1 MTRRREKQDPLI
13 SAKAGIQ
20 AETDIAS
27 KAKAGSPPPRGRTD
41 RSSDDTLG
49 MGIAALVET
58 HGAEGTAFRPALIA
72 FLKGWVKE
80 ARAEAERQL
89 LADGSG
95 TRCAERLSALQDML
109 VEGLYDLA
117 SSHIYRA
124 VNPSTSERLAV
135 VATGGYGRG
144 TLAPQSDIDL
154 LFVLPYKQTAWG
166 ESIVEYMLYV
176 LWDTGFKVGHAT
188 RSVDECLK
196 LARGDT
202 TIKTSV
208 LEARYIC
215 GDTGLFEE
223 LSQRF
228 RAEIVG
234 KDAKNF
240 IAGKLAERDERHRR
254 AGESRYLV
262 EPDVKD
268 GKGGLRDLHTL
279 FWIAKYVYGTQ
290 SSEDLVPAGLFTRA
304 ELARFIKCEDFLW
317 SVRCQLHFMAPKGGD
332 KLTFDKQ
339 AELAERLGYTAHG
352 GLRHVERF
360 MKHYFLIAKEV
371 GDLTRIFCAVLEA
384 QEMKKAPGLS
394 RFWQGFSHRGRAIKE
409 SRDFRIDAGRLT
421 ISDEGVFER
430 DPVNLL
436 RLFGFAVAYNVAI
449 HPDAFKEVRRSL
461 NLIGP
466 ELREN
471 PEANRIFLSV
481 LTDSDDPEAALSRM
495 SEAGVLGR
503 FIPDF
508 GKIVGMMQFNM
519 YHHYTVDEHLL
530 RAVGILSDIQH
541 GRFRDDHPLSTDI
554 MPTLANRRALY
565 VAVLLHDI
573 AKGRKESHSVA
584 GERVAKAL
592 GPRLGLEPAETEL
605 VAWLVRHHLVM
616 SETAQTRDLNDFKT
630 ILDFA
635 SLVQSPE
642 RLKMLLIL
650 TVADI
655 RAVGPGV
662 WNGWKGQLLRT
673 LYFEAEPVLSGGH
686 SSISR
691 KDRVAAA
698 QAAFLKTVSDWSEK
712 RKRAY
717 LRRHY
722 DPYWLNSDTAH
733 HEAHAL
739 MLAEA
744 ERTGE
749 PVLTSVRTDDFTAI
763 TELTVLAPD
772 HPRLL
777 ATLTGACAAA
787 GANIAGAQIFTTT
800 DGIALDTLLIQR
812 EFSEEADEQRRAER
826 VAALIRQA
834 LKGDVRLRELVAS
847 MARPRGRIT
856 SFTVEPRVIIDNE
869 SSNRTTVIEVN
880 GLDRIGF
887 LYDLTHALFRLN
899 LNIASAHITTYGE
912 RAVDVFYVTDLTGE
926 KITNGNRRNAIVRH
940 LMQVLQP
947 ETQAKAR

>member
-1 MTRRREKQDPLI
+1 MSERKERKVPSAARRLD
-13 SAKAGIQ
+13 AGIDAL
-20 AETDIAS
+20 AEE
-27 KAKAGSPPPRGRTD
+27 R
-41 RSSDDTLG
+41 
-49 MGIAALVET
+49 
-58 HGAEGTAFRPALIA
+58 GAEGSGFRPALIA
-72 FLKGWVKE
+72 FLKNWIKE
-80 ARAEAERQL
+80 TRGEAERQL
-89 LADGSG
+89 LADGHG
-95 TRCAERLSALQDML
+95 TRCAERLSELQDML
-109 VEGLYDLA
+109 VRTLYDFA
-117 SSHIYRA
+117 STRLYRA

-166 ESIVEYMLYV
+166 ESIVESMLYV
-176 LWDTGFKVGHAT
+176 LWDSGFKVGHAT

-196 LARGDT
+196 LARSDT

-223 LSQRF
+223 LSDRF

-234 KDAKNF
+234 RDAKGF
-240 IAGKLAERDERHRR
+240 ITEKLAERDERHRR

-290 SSEDLVPAGLFTRA
+290 SIEDLVPAGLFTRA
-304 ELARFIKCEDFLW
+304 ELKRFLKCEDFLW
-317 SVRCQLHFMAPKGGD
+317 AVRCQLHFLAPRGGD

-384 QEMKKAPGLS
+384 QEIKKAPGLS
-394 RFWQGFSHRGRAIKE
+394 RFWQGLGPKSRAIRE

-421 ISDEGVFER
+421 IADDEVFKR

-436 RLFGFAVAYNVAI
+436 RLFGYAVKHNVAI
-449 HPDAFKEVRRSL
+449 HPHAFKEVRRSL
-461 NLIGP
+461 SLIGP

-495 SEAGVLGR
+495 NEAGVLGR

-508 GKIVGMMQFNM
+508 GRIVGMMQFNM

-530 RAVGILSDIQH
+530 RAVGILSDIEH
-541 GRFRDDHPLSTDI
+541 GRFKDDHPLSTDI

-573 AKGRKESHSVA
+573 AKGRKERHSLA

-592 GPRLGLEPAETEL
+592 CPRLGLSASETEL

-635 SLVQSPE
+635 ALVQSPE
-642 RLKMLLIL
+642 RLKMLVIL

-673 LYFEAEPVLSGGH
+673 LYFETEPVLSGGH
-686 SSISR
+686 SGISR
-691 KDRVAAA
+691 KDRVAEA
-698 QAAFLKTVSDWSEK
+698 QAAFLAAVPEWGEK
-712 RKRAY
+712 RKRTY
-717 LRRHY
+717 LKRHY
-722 DPYWLNSDTAH
+722 DPYWLSADTAH
-733 HEAHAL
+733 HHAHA
-739 MLAEA
+739 MLLSEA

-749 PVLTSVRTDDFTAI
+749 PVLTSVRTDEFTAI

-787 GANIAGAQIFTTT
+787 GANIAGAQIFTTA

-812 EFSEEADEQRRAER
+812 EFAEEADEERRAER
-826 VAALIRQA
+826 VASLIRRA
-834 LKGDVRLRELVAS
+834 LKGEVRLRELVAS
-847 MARPRGRIT
+847 ASRPKGRIT
-856 SFTVEPRVIIDNE
+856 SFTVEPRVIVDNE

-880 GLDRIGF
+880 GLDRIGL

-926 KITNGNRRNAIVRH
+926 KITNANRRNAIVRH

-947 ETQAKAR
+947 GAEAKAS